1 LTVEIRIGDCLE
13 HLRNMPDESVHCVIT
28 SPPYWGLRCYG
39 VDGQLGLEPTLGEH
53 IDRLVEV
60 FREVRRVL
68 RKDGTVWLNYGDCYA
83 TSPNGRSAKDTK
95 AAGGDDRTFRDKPF
109 STVGAVYDP
118 QGGSRGGGFRGNNR
132 HNSKATPGGRIVS
145 GGSLKPK
152 DLAMMPARV
161 ALALQA
167 DGWWIRS
174 DIIWVKPNPMPES
187 IKDRPTNAHE
197 HIFLLAKSGRTQLWR
212 ARDTLEWSY
221 SPDLSEKVTVNGK
234 ERNRW
239 QGFDYYYD
247 HEAVKV
253 SASPD
258 THARYARGRSD
269 DHKWAD
275 GGPGNQTIA
284 KSFDHMRKPVSGCP
298 TGDGKHTAIE
308 HNKDQRKRGN
318 PPRHL
323 KYDSNHATLDD
334 FPRDQGRNLRN
345 VWTVA
350 TAPFSEA
357 HFATFPPALVEPCIK
372 AGCPEGGTVLDPFG
386 GAGTVGLVADRLGR
400 NAILI
405 ELNESYA
412 RMAKQRI
419 ETDAG
424 MFSQVALA
432 PDGQSQQQ
440 PAPPEKAGECRDD
453 SAPLPQGGAGGANA

>member
-1 LTVEIRIGDCLE
+1 MTVEIRIGDCRE
-13 HLRNMPDESVHCVIT
+13 QLRAMANESVHCVVT

-39 VDGQLGLEPTLGEH
+39 VEGQLGLEPTLGEH
-53 IDRLVEV
+53 IETLVEV

-83 TSPNGRSAKDTK
+83 TSPNRRSAKDTK

-109 STVGAVYDP
+109 STVGPIYDP
-118 QGGSRGGGFRGNNR
+118 EGGSKGGGYRGNNR

-161 ALALQA
+161 ALALQD

-174 DIIWVKPNPMPES
+174 DIIWHKPNPMPES

-197 HIFLLAKSGRTQLWR
+197 HIFLLSKR
-212 ARDTLEWSY
+212 AR
-221 SPDLSEKVTVNGK
+221 
-234 ERNRW
+234 
-239 QGFDYYYD
+239 YYYD
-247 HEAVKV
+247 HEAVKEPYRDV
-253 SASPD
+253 EDANGFRGGSYTEGEAGSRKTKGNKRRPGQPNSPQSIKSPYGQGFTRRAEMASEESARPPSTRPH
-258 THARYARGRSD
+258 TGLTKAAQKR
-269 DHKWAD
+269 
-275 GGPGNQTIA
+275 
-284 KSFDHMRKPVSGCP
+284 VSGCP

-308 HNKDQRKRGN
+308 HNKGQRKRGQ
-318 PPRHL
+318 PPRHQQ
-323 KYDSNHATLDD
+323 YDTGHRTLDEY
-334 FPRDQGRNLRN
+334 PRDQGRNLRN

-357 HFATFPPALVEPCIK
+357 HFATFPPALVVPCIK

-405 ELNESYA
+405 ELNPDYA
-412 RMAKQRI
+412 AMARRRI
-419 ETDAG
+419 EQDAG
-424 MFSQVALA
+424 MFAEVAA
-432 PDGQSQQQ
+432 
-440 PAPPEKAGECRDD
+440 E
-453 SAPLPQGGAGGANA
+453 